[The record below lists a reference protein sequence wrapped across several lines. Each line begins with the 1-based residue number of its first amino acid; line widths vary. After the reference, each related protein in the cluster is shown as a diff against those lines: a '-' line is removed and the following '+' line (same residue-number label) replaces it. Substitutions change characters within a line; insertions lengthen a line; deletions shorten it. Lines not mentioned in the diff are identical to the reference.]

1 MRTTSG
7 HFIFKGEFAVE
18 LKKHQPSM
26 SLDGQIANLRELGLI
41 IDDEKSAVHFLNDV
55 SYYRF
60 IKAYSL
66 GLKPKNGVYSD
77 GVTFELL
84 KDLYI
89 FNCNFR
95 QLIFPLIERIEV
107 NLRCRVSNYFCE
119 KYGVLG
125 YLNYDNFSIKE
136 YHDEFLCDADA
147 ELYRNAKAPFVKNFS
162 QNYEGGKLPFYAL
175 VELLSFGTLSK
186 FYKNMKNE
194 DKKAVAKT
202 YGVGYTYFESWIES
216 CAFVRNV
223 CAHYGRLYNVNLAK
237 PPMMYK
243 QYEGI
248 DNFKIFA
255 LLLCFKYL
263 VPDDLHWAQF
273 VETLELL
280 IERYSD
286 VKINL
291 MGFPENWVEMLK

>member
-1 MRTTSG
+1 M
-7 HFIFKGEFAVE
+7 E

-66 GLKPKNGVYSD
+66 GLKPKNSVYSD

-136 YHDEFLCDADA
+136 YHDEFLGQCGMDGLQGQCRGGLFLPDISGF
-147 ELYRNAKAPFVKNFS
+147 LPLFSVHRGVLQPFPPS
-162 QNYEGGKLPFYAL
+162 PYAQQL
-175 VELLSFGTLSK
+175 
-186 FYKNMKNE
+186 
-194 DKKAVAKT
+194 
-202 YGVGYTYFESWIES
+202 
-216 CAFVRNV
+216 
-223 CAHYGRLYNVNLAK
+223 
-237 PPMMYK
+237 
-243 QYEGI
+243 
-248 DNFKIFA
+248 
-255 LLLCFKYL
+255 
-263 VPDDLHWAQF
+263 
-273 VETLELL
+273 
-280 IERYSD
+280 
-286 VKINL
+286 
-291 MGFPENWVEMLK
+291 